1 MFLPLLCY
9 LNLIGST
16 EVLKYSLREINVGN
30 NAILSSFCKLPT
42 FFPFFFFLGTLLF
55 FRYSGFPRGGGFGEV
70 LSRFHT

>member
-42 FFPFFFFLGTLLF
+42 FFPFFFFSWDFAVLQVLW
-55 FRYSGFPRGGGFGEV
+55 FPSRG
-70 LSRFHT
+70 RIR